1 MNSLVNSASL
11 NNGGIHLGPGSGN
24 MPTATNSS
32 SNNSSSAQNNHRSL
46 HAPQTPANMLNMGH
60 QQMQSQ
66 QQQQQTQQ
74 QQQQA
79 IRNDTLAQLDLSSDL
94 NFDPAAVIDGG
105 GEGQEGLNVSDDI
118 SNNVRIAE

>member
-1 MNSLVNSASL
+1 
-11 NNGGIHLGPGSGN
+11 
-24 MPTATNSS
+24 
-32 SNNSSSAQNNHRSL
+32 
-46 HAPQTPANMLNMGH
+46 MLNMGH

>member
-11 NNGGIHLGPGSGN
+11 NNAGILLGPGSGN
-24 MPTATNSS
+24 MPVTGNNSGNSNTSAPSS
-32 SNNSSSAQNNHRSL
+32 SHRSL

-60 QQMQSQ
+60 QQQQQNQQQSQ
-66 QQQQQTQQ
+66 QQ

-79 IRNDTLAQLDLSSDL
+79 IRNDALAQLDLSSDL

-105 GEGQEGLNVSDDI
+105 GEGQEGLNVSFQFNCI
-118 SNNVRIAE
+118 FI